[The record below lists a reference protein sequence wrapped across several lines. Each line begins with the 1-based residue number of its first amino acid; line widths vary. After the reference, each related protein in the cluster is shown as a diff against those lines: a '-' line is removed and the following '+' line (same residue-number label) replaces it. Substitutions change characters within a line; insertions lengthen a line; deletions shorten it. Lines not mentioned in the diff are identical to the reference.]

1 MNATSRSTLPVFT
14 RVIPR
19 KAARPPA
26 LLLVLTLLMCLAALV
41 AGAYAQ
47 PAQAAVTLDGAVS
60 SGMLASGTTI
70 SVNHTI
76 GANTDLMLVGV
87 SANSYGSARTIS
99 SVTFTPSGGSATA
112 LTLVGQ
118 IENGAGRLV
127 AIYELQRNPRSGATG
142 AVTVTFSNSVG
153 YGIVVGVANFTGVDT
168 SSPLDGFASAVGTD
182 ASPTVTVA
190 NDADGRNEL
199 LFDTVFLGSA
209 PQVGTLGVGAGQSQG
224 WNLTYSTTTARLVG
238 AGSTEEATGTSTIMS
253 WAVTGGPASRF
264 WAIGAVPINPA
275 PVGTTY
281 NLTMGVSP
289 SDGGTTT
296 PAVGVH
302 AYPEGTP
309 VDITATPNPGYEF
322 DSWTGGVADPNSA
335 STTVTMGA
343 DKTVTANFEP
353 LEYTLTVNVVG
364 EGTVSPDTGTYDYG
378 EQVLLTATPAVGHVF
393 AGWSGDLADGVNPQ
407 TVTMNS
413 DKTVTA
419 TFEQYV
425 PMLLGLDGAPSSGT
439 GAANATSVSF
449 SHTTGT
455 GTDRLMLVGVSWNCG
470 SADRTNPSVT
480 FTPSL
485 GSAINLTAVIT
496 QKAENLPDAQLRY
509 SAIYKLL
516 SPPKGVAG
524 TVTVTFS
531 DTVSNGIVAGAADFA
546 GVDQS
551 DPLGTAVG
559 AGYGTNPSANKA
571 PTVTLTGLHGNELVF
586 DNVFMGGS
594 DSGQWLTADA
604 GQTERWND
612 FSSNTRAAASTKEA
626 SGSPSVTMSWTANA
640 NAYWAIAAVPINPVT
655 IDVSVPASVV
665 QGADL
670 AVDWAPNLPVDLPA
684 QFSVW
689 LVRGGIWTQAGVF
702 DANGEASY
710 QRNVAADVPV
720 GDGYQVYVYYRASS
734 GAAWTVYGLAPGTV
748 EVTAPPVVFHAI
760 DVSVP
765 ASVVQGADLAV
776 DWAPNLPVD
785 LPAQFSVWL
794 VRGGIWTQ
802 AGVFDANGE
811 ASYQRNVAA
820 DVPVGDGYQ
829 VYVYYR
835 ASSGAAWTVYGLAP
849 GTVEVTAPPV
859 VFHAIDVSVPASVVQ
874 GADLAVD
881 WAPNLPVDLPAQ
893 FSVWLVRG
901 GIWTQAG
908 VFDANGEASY
918 QRNVAADVPVGDG
931 YQVYVY
937 YRASSG
943 AAWTVY
949 GLAPGTVEVTAPPVV
964 FHAID
969 VSVPASV
976 VQGADLA
983 VDWAPNLPV
992 DLPAQFSV
1000 WLVRGGIWT
1009 QAGVFDANGEASY
1022 QRNVAADVPVGDGY
1036 QVYVYYRASSGAAW
1050 TVYGLAPGTVEVTN
1064 P

>member
-1 MNATSRSTLPVFT
+1 M
-14 RVIPR
+14 
-19 KAARPPA
+19 
-26 LLLVLTLLMCLAALV
+26 
-41 AGAYAQ
+41 
-47 PAQAAVTLDGAVS
+47 
-60 SGMLASGTTI
+60 
-70 SVNHTI
+70 
-76 GANTDLMLVGV
+76 
-87 SANSYGSARTIS
+87 
-99 SVTFTPSGGSATA
+99 
-112 LTLVGQ
+112 
-118 IENGAGRLV
+118 
-127 AIYELQRNPRSGATG
+127 
-142 AVTVTFSNSVG
+142 
-153 YGIVVGVANFTGVDT
+153 
-168 SSPLDGFASAVGTD
+168 
-182 ASPTVTVA
+182 
-190 NDADGRNEL
+190 
-199 LFDTVFLGSA
+199 
-209 PQVGTLGVGAGQSQG
+209 
-224 WNLTYSTTTARLVG
+224 
-238 AGSTEEATGTSTIMS
+238 
-253 WAVTGGPASRF
+253 
-264 WAIGAVPINPA
+264 
-275 PVGTTY
+275 
-281 NLTMGVSP
+281 
-289 SDGGTTT
+289 
-296 PAVGVH
+296 
-302 AYPEGTP
+302 
-309 VDITATPNPGYEF
+309 
-322 DSWTGGVADPNSA
+322 
-335 STTVTMGA
+335 
-343 DKTVTANFEP
+343 
-353 LEYTLTVNVVG
+353 
-364 EGTVSPDTGTYDYG
+364 
-378 EQVLLTATPAVGHVF
+378 
-393 AGWSGDLADGVNPQ
+393 
-407 TVTMNS
+407 
-413 DKTVTA
+413 
-419 TFEQYV
+419 
-425 PMLLGLDGAPSSGT
+425 
-439 GAANATSVSF
+439 
-449 SHTTGT
+449 
-455 GTDRLMLVGVSWNCG
+455 
-470 SADRTNPSVT
+470 
-480 FTPSL
+480 
-485 GSAINLTAVIT
+485 
-496 QKAENLPDAQLRY
+496 
-509 SAIYKLL
+509 
-516 SPPKGVAG
+516 
-524 TVTVTFS
+524 
-531 DTVSNGIVAGAADFA
+531 
-546 GVDQS
+546 
-551 DPLGTAVG
+551 
-559 AGYGTNPSANKA
+559 
-571 PTVTLTGLHGNELVF
+571 
-586 DNVFMGGS
+586 
-594 DSGQWLTADA
+594 LTADA